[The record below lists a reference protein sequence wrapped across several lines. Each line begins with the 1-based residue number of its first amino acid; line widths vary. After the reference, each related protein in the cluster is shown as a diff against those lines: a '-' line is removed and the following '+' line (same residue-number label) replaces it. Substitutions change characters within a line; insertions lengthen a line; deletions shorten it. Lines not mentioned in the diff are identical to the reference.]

1 MAVIISSK
9 LIHDLLLFDW
19 KGVFRPQVGILAQF
33 AKLLLNR
40 PPYRLQYFSRK
51 GKYSKLK
58 DHPIKY
64 SAT

>member
-33 AKLLLNR
+33 ANLLLNR
-40 PPYRLQYFSRK
+40 PP
-51 GKYSKLK
+51 
-58 DHPIKY
+58 
-64 SAT
+64 

>member
-19 KGVFRPQVGILAQF
+19 KAVFRPQVGILAQF

-40 PPYRLQYFSRK
+40 PP
-51 GKYSKLK
+51 
-58 DHPIKY
+58 
-64 SAT
+64 